1 MTIQSTDLRI
11 FEKFGETFAMNCS
24 FRKFAA
30 YELLT
35 LRKLQ
40 LTADELLGIFRN
52 FSEHLFLGK
61 IRSGSVQTA
70 FVKAEF

>member
-1 MTIQSTDLRI
+1 
-11 FEKFGETFAMNCS
+11 MNCS

-70 FVKAEF
+70 FAKAEF